1 MALTLTTSCFPVVGA
16 AKRCFY
22 KQLSLVSMY
31 FVYVY
36 TITSQRYANRIYIF
50 ADDQQQA
57 FKSTLNLL
65 TVSDV
70 YPSLLQFC
78 WNWYLM
84 FWEFAKAISFESLDA
99 ENATADDK
107 LSH

>member
-1 MALTLTTSCFPVVGA
+1 MEKPKLPLNKFALGGVDANDIIFSILLTCTPLHHKVM
-16 AKRCFY
+16 
-22 KQLSLVSMY
+22 L
-31 FVYVY
+31 
-36 TITSQRYANRIYIF
+36 TEYIF
-50 ADDQQQA
+50 ADDQQQE

-70 YPSLLQFC
+70 NPSSLQFR

-99 ENATADDK
+99 ENATPDDK
-107 LSH
+107 LSY

>member
-1 MALTLTTSCFPVVGA
+1 MLTE
-16 AKRCFY
+16 
-22 KQLSLVSMY
+22 
-31 FVYVY
+31 
-36 TITSQRYANRIYIF
+36 YIF
-50 ADDQQQA
+50 ADDQQQE

-70 YPSLLQFC
+70 NPSSLQFR

-84 FWEFAKAISFESLDA
+84 LWEFAIAISFEPLDA

-107 LSH
+107 LSY

>member
-1 MALTLTTSCFPVVGA
+1 MLTE
-16 AKRCFY
+16 
-22 KQLSLVSMY
+22 
-31 FVYVY
+31 
-36 TITSQRYANRIYIF
+36 YIF

-70 YPSLLQFC
+70 NPSSLQFR

-84 FWEFAKAISFESLDA
+84 FWEFAIAILFGSLDA
-99 ENATADDK
+99 ENATVDDK
-107 LSH
+107 LSY